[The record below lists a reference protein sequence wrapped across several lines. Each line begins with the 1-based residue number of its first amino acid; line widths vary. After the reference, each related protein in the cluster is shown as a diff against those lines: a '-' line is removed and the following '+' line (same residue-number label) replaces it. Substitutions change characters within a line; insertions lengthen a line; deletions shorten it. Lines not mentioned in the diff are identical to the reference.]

1 MYIFTQ
7 GNFYNHLAINKGR
20 IIYMATGQ
28 LIREL
33 RLKKGMTQEEL
44 AEKAYT
50 SVRTIQRIENGTVEP
65 RAHTLQAI
73 ASALEMDYEEFMNPD
88 KATSGDGDLNT
99 NSIWL
104 PLLHLSGL
112 FILLFPPL
120 IIWTWKKE
128 QIENMREHGIDVINF
143 QLTMLILLVP
153 AGLLAGFL
161 ITIPVIILLGV
172 FSTIIIIVNTMKV
185 MNAQP
190 YYYPL
195 KMKILKP

>member
-1 MYIFTQ
+1 
-7 GNFYNHLAINKGR
+7 
-20 IIYMATGQ
+20 MATGQ

-33 RLKKGMTQEEL
+33 RLKKGMTQEDL

-65 RAHTLQAI
+65 RAYTLQAI
-73 ASALEMDYEEFMNPD
+73 ASALGMDYEAFMNRD
-88 KATSGDGDLNT
+88 KATSGDTDLNK

-120 IIWTWKKE
+120 IIWTWKKD

-143 QLTMLILLVP
+143 QLTMLILLIP